1 MDIFN
6 LYCYNMIGIK
16 SVYGSARL
24 NSFFGDEY
32 IYGSYLSRL
41 LFLLVAITYKIEF
54 LKKIHVDILVFFILL
69 FTSLSIFISGERTAF
84 FLFLI
89 AFTIFL
95 LLSNYKLLSKFLTV
109 GIGSVII
116 IFIFF
121 LNTSVNERYSN
132 LLLKELGIKKWENVN
147 LSYENKRI
155 TFLPQHTSY
164 FIVASKMFNEKKII
178 GHGNKSFS
186 FKCQDYVVNQASCS
200 SIHTIYI
207 FKF

>member
-1 MDIFN
+1 MIDFIILVLDGYFQS
-6 LYCYNMIGIK
+6 LLGYNMIGIK

-54 LKKIHVDILVFFILL
+54 LKKIHVDILVFFILF

-121 LNTSVNERYSN
+121 
-132 LLLKELGIKKWENVN
+132 
-147 LSYENKRI
+147 
-155 TFLPQHTSY
+155 
-164 FIVASKMFNEKKII
+164 
-178 GHGNKSFS
+178 
-186 FKCQDYVVNQASCS
+186 
-200 SIHTIYI
+200 
-207 FKF
+207 